1 MNLKLLKYAFFKTLP
16 IMSGYVVLGIGF
28 GILSVQNGYG
38 ILWALAMSLFIYA
51 GSMQYVAVGLLA
63 SGASLITTALTTLMV
78 NARHLFYGISMIERY
93 KDVGKTKP
101 YLIFALTDETYS
113 LVCNEEK
120 LQDEDRKK
128 YYFFVSLMNQMYWV
142 LGSVLGAV
150 IGTSLPFDVS
160 GIEFSMTAFFVTVF
174 VEQWMNTKNHMPALV
189 GVFSTWVCLAIFGRD
204 NFLIPSM
211 LMIIMILSFARKWME
226 PKEGEGKND

>member
-1 MNLKLLKYAFFKTLP
+1 MNLKLIKYSFLKTLP

-38 ILWALAMSLFIYA
+38 IWWVLAMSLFIYA
-51 GSMQYVAVGLLA
+51 GSMQYVAIGLLA
-63 SGASLITTALTTLMV
+63 SGASLITAALTTVMV

-93 KDVGKTKP
+93 KDVGKAKP

-120 LQDEDRKK
+120 LEGAERRK
-128 YYFFVSLMNQMYWV
+128 YYFLVSLMNQLYWV
-142 LGSVLGAV
+142 TGSVLGAV
-150 IGTSLPFDVS
+150 IGTQLPFDAS

-174 VEQWMNTKNHMPALV
+174 VEQWMSTKRHVPAMV
-189 GVFSTWVCLAIFGRD
+189 GVASTWICLVIFGRD

-211 LMIIMILSFARKWME
+211 FMIIMILSFARKALEPME
-226 PKEGEGKND
+226 GGSEDE